1 MILRQSGSRPPTRAA
16 PNPQARG
23 SCADDV
29 SVDDDIEMD
38 AVISSPHARGLDRLL
53 AHCAGLD
60 RLLAD
65 EQDPP
70 AFERLEALVGRDLA
84 HTLVFAL
91 GINSPGSSARD
102 QRFAA

>member
-1 MILRQSGSRPPTRAA
+1 MILRKPGSRPLTRAA
-16 PNPQARG
+16 PNPQPRG

-29 SVDDDIEMD
+29 SVDDDIEME
-38 AVISSPHARGLDRLL
+38 AVISSPHGKGLDRLL

-84 HTLVFAL
+84 RTLVFAL
-91 GINSPGSSARD
+91 GIDSPGASARD

>member
-1 MILRQSGSRPPTRAA
+1 
-16 PNPQARG
+16 
-23 SCADDV
+23 
-29 SVDDDIEMD
+29 MD

-84 HTLVFAL
+84 HTLVFEL